1 MNASSGEDSVVFRND
16 NQSPSK
22 TGYTDT
28 APTKT
33 SAGTTKI
40 NGPIRHRGNLNP
52 GAKSAW
58 VIVLATGI
66 ATAVSSLNDRR
77 DFLFR
82 GLEGFFH
89 VSVGEC
95 PRDFGL

>member
-16 NQSPSK
+16 SHSPSK

-40 NGPIRHRGNLNP
+40 NGPTRHRGNLNP

-58 VIVLATGI
+58 VIVLAMGI
-66 ATAVSSLNDRR
+66 ATLV
-77 DFLFR
+77 FK
-82 GLEGFFH
+82 
-89 VSVGEC
+89 
-95 PRDFGL
+95 P